1 MGRVAMDG
9 LLLTTLV
16 LGAAG
21 CSAGLI
27 DGEDGEEGVIAAEVT
42 PRSCATPA
50 PMVAFNNPV
59 ALAGDPRLGPRGG
72 GTKPLPSEVVTI
84 PVHVHVVSR
93 LDGEGEVSD
102 EVVAAQVQVLGEAFR
117 PSGFDFELASVT
129 HAARDAWFEMTP
141 GSRAEESVKA
151 ALHRGGADEL
161 NLYTAGPAG
170 KELGWATFPS
180 DDEADPSGD
189 GVVVYY
195 GSLPGGRATPFD
207 EGDTATH
214 EVGHW
219 LGLQH
224 TFQGGC
230 DKSNDLVGD
239 TAAQADPGL
248 GCPFGVDT
256 CVGTTFPGRDPV
268 ENFMGL
274 SDDACM
280 VEFTAGQAS
289 RMRAHWDGYRAGR

>member
-1 MGRVAMDG
+1 MEG
-9 LLLTTLV
+9 LFLTTLA

-21 CSAGLI
+21 CAAGLI
-27 DGEDGEEGVIAAEVT
+27 EDEDGDEGEIAAEVI

-50 PMVAFNNPV
+50 PLEAFHKP
-59 ALAGDPRLGPRGG
+59 AELAGDPRLGARGG
-72 GTKPLPSEVVTI
+72 TAPTPDEIVTI

-93 LDGEGEVSD
+93 LDGEGRVSD
-102 EVVAAQVQVLGEAFR
+102 AVAEAQVRVLAEAFR

-170 KELGWATFPS
+170 KELGWASLPA
-180 DDEADPSGD
+180 DYADDPSGD

-195 GSLPGGRATPFD
+195 GSLPGGRAAPFD

-230 DKSNDLVGD
+230 DKSNDLVAD
-239 TAAQADPGL
+239 TAALAEPGY
-248 GCPFGVDT
+248 GCPFGIDT
-256 CVGTTFPGRDPV
+256 CIGTSFPGRDPV
-268 ENFMGL
+268 ENYMGL

-280 VEFTAGQAS
+280 VEFTEGQAA